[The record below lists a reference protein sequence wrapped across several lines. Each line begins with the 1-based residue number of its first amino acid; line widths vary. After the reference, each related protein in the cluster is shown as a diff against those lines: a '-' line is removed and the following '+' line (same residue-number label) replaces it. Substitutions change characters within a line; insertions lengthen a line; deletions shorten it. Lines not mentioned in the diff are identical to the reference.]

1 MRPGRTGSAGLSG
14 PGRILG
20 SVPSVTEQ
28 TGQFINILVFYHAI
42 LTLTL
47 TITLTLTLT

>member
-1 MRPGRTGSAGLSG
+1 MHVLVLQRRGQQEVLLSSLLLEW
-14 PGRILG
+14 RK
-20 SVPSVTEQ
+20 VT
-28 TGQFINILVFYHAI
+28 LI